1 MTEEKLVGDFD
12 TWRKVIACLANSSP
26 RSVAVV
32 SVTCS
37 ALRQLCS
44 EDSVWR
50 RCCECW
56 WRRHAHHQA
65 PTSPESLPPVGWP
78 LTSLGVSSHRVA
90 HAALQHLG
98 FNAVGLWACGTKHP
112 LGELLQVDCRD
123 GKIRGSVVSVD
134 MAELQNSNQVMSAPL
149 VIPWRLETEIFR
161 VDFTEAT
168 TAQASPKRDFAV
180 RWAAPVV
187 CMSVRCVSE
196 GGGSATLR
204 ADSDDHFVLTT
215 PKPRIGLIA
224 GRLDIYGAFSDQLRA
239 QDLTV
244 SNSYR
249 RVAPSRCSSEASH
262 QSLGLNRGELA
273 SVQQLPGVWAAPYG
287 AHGFEFLQ
295 VSLQYEK
302 PRVGWEDR
310 PGMRLSGTKITGD
323 PNVPALAIS
332 FVADIQTQVPVQEL
346 LTDNRPL
353 VAFPQGGPI
362 IVDLSQRSIAGIYRA
377 KGQINRVPGV
387 WEPEWVGAQLLV
399 YHNRWFSVLWQD
411 IGEQWRHIIDYSPLN
426 IPCGWAA
433 GSDTG
438 EVTT

>member
-1 MTEEKLVGDFD
+1 M
-12 TWRKVIACLANSSP
+12 
-26 RSVAVV
+26 
-32 SVTCS
+32 
-37 ALRQLCS
+37 
-44 EDSVWR
+44 
-50 RCCECW
+50 
-56 WRRHAHHQA
+56 
-65 PTSPESLPPVGWP
+65 
-78 LTSLGVSSHRVA
+78 
-90 HAALQHLG
+90 
-98 FNAVGLWACGTKHP
+98 
-112 LGELLQVDCRD
+112 
-123 GKIRGSVVSVD
+123 
-134 MAELQNSNQVMSAPL
+134 
-149 VIPWRLETEIFR
+149 
-161 VDFTEAT
+161 
-168 TAQASPKRDFAV
+168 
-180 RWAAPVV
+180 
-187 CMSVRCVSE
+187 
-196 GGGSATLR
+196 
-204 ADSDDHFVLTT
+204 
-215 PKPRIGLIA
+215 
-224 GRLDIYGAFSDQLRA
+224 
-239 QDLTV
+239 
-244 SNSYR
+244 
-249 RVAPSRCSSEASH
+249 
-262 QSLGLNRGELA
+262 
-273 SVQQLPGVWAAPYG
+273 WAAPYG

-323 PNVPALAIS
+323 PNVPALAVS